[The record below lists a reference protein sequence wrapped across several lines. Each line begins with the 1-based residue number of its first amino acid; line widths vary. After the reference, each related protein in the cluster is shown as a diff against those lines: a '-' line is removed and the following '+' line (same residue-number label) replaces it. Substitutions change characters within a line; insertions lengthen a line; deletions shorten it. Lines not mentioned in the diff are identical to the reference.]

1 MKNTLEGINS
11 RLNDTEES
19 ISKLEDRAVEITNAE
34 QKKRKKNKKAFS
46 YYVKGNR
53 YQGPGSTKSPKQDQ
67 PKEDHSKTHCN
78 KMAEI
83 KDKEKILKAAGEK
96 QQVTFKGTPIRLSSD
111 FSAETLQARR
121 E

>member
-53 YQGPGSTKSPKQDQ
+53 YQGPGSTKSPIEDKA
-67 PKEDHSKTHCN
+67 KEKHAKTHIN
-78 KMAEI
+78 QTI
-83 KDKEKILKAAGEK
+83 KN
-96 QQVTFKGTPIRLSSD
+96 
-111 FSAETLQARR
+111 
-121 E
+121 